1 MREAVTPLLVTNW
14 FLAWANQSLTR
25 HIQSWG
31 SLHETASRD
40 MASANWAEERERER
54 ERERD
59 RTGPVRVIFSKNGS
73 NTMTSYPS
81 YPLSL
86 ISHMSHILLSHISNI
101 RTNKWT
107 NNRIVCSS
115 KVPKLCLPNF
125 NVLNQLVICP
135 SSQFFVPIGQWWTS
149 TIEPVFLLRWEFIKE
164 FKKVRKKEKKI
175 DQESDQEK
183 KLERKQEI
191 DQENKKTTK
200 KKRKK
205 LSFFLDHF
213 LGRVL
218 FLFFFLVFLL
228 SWILL

>member
-101 RTNKWT
+101 RTKKWT
-107 NNRIVCSS
+107 NNSHCLFVKSPKTLFTQLQCIESIGNLSFITVFRPDRPMMDIDYRASFSTEVGIYKRI
-115 KVPKLCLPNF
+115 
-125 NVLNQLVICP
+125 
-135 SSQFFVPIGQWWTS
+135 
-149 TIEPVFLLRWEFIKE
+149 
-164 FKKVRKKEKKI
+164 
-175 DQESDQEK
+175 QES
-183 KLERKQEI
+183 
-191 DQENKKTTK
+191 K

-205 LSFFLDHF
+205 NRPRKRSRKKENKEENKSSKKLFFFLDHF

-218 FLFFFLVFLL
+218 VFFFFLLSCFLL
-228 SWILL
+228 